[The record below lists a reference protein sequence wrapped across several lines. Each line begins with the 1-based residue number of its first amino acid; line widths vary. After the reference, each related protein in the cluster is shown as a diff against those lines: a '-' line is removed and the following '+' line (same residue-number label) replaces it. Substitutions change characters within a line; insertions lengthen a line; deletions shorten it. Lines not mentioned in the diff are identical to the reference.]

1 MIIVLLWPLLAA
13 VLAVGYVVWSASF
26 AEWMYLKALGLY
38 ELERA
43 FGRSH
48 KLTLD
53 FTQAGHTQRAFVE
66 DVLTYLTAFP
76 DFTQLLS
83 QRLVGS
89 VSLALC
95 ASLAIYGLVGSK
107 LSPAATKRHIRGAQ
121 NNRRTQWSP
130 LHRRIGYTL
139 ALGFLLALAIWCG
152 LAAIRLP
159 EGFTMAM
166 LFKNAFLSIDTANE
180 WAMRSRTLLSA
191 GLGYLL
197 AGVLLF
203 TGSSMGRWV
212 GTFAKARKIPWPGA
226 PITIGGIPVRF
237 EDETRGFLITGRP
250 GSGKTLLMREM
261 LRGFR
266 YRGDRGLIAD
276 PDGSYLS
283 VFARAGDRILNPFD
297 ARSERWSPFAE
308 IRDDNDF
315 ELLAKAVV
323 PVSESAT
330 EEEWRGYARTL
341 LAAILRS
348 LHREGRSNANE
359 VVRTIN
365 SAAGDEELE
374 ALLAGTNAAGLRRHE
389 ALFNSVIGVLAPR
402 IASWS
407 FLIQP
412 DQKNPAFSI
421 RDWIRSSVKGRGEWL
436 YLTYRDDQ
444 REALQSLTATWVS
457 LAMTEMLSLPENLK
471 HRVVCAL
478 DEFDS
483 LGKIGSL
490 EFAPPMLR
498 KHGGVLIIGLHTK
511 AQPDRTYG
519 MAGSQVIMSS
529 VAHKVALGL
538 GDHETASYFEKE
550 LGNHEIERV
559 RTTQGSGTSTT
570 GGTRSQSVSRDF
582 TTEPVIMASELM
594 GLPDRSGY
602 FRPVG
607 SSQIHKIRVPLV
619 KMRTVVPA
627 FEPRK

>member
-1 MIIVLLWPLLAA
+1 M
-13 VLAVGYVVWSASF
+13 
-26 AEWMYLKALGLY
+26 
-38 ELERA
+38 
-43 FGRSH
+43 
-48 KLTLD
+48 
-53 FTQAGHTQRAFVE
+53 
-66 DVLTYLTAFP
+66 
-76 DFTQLLS
+76 
-83 QRLVGS
+83 
-89 VSLALC
+89 
-95 ASLAIYGLVGSK
+95 
-107 LSPAATKRHIRGAQ
+107 
-121 NNRRTQWSP
+121 
-130 LHRRIGYTL
+130 
-139 ALGFLLALAIWCG
+139 
-152 LAAIRLP
+152 
-159 EGFTMAM
+159 
-166 LFKNAFLSIDTANE
+166 
-180 WAMRSRTLLSA
+180 
-191 GLGYLL
+191 
-197 AGVLLF
+197 
-203 TGSSMGRWV
+203 
-212 GTFAKARKIPWPGA
+212 
-226 PITIGGIPVRF
+226 
-237 EDETRGFLITGRP
+237 
-250 GSGKTLLMREM
+250 
-261 LRGFR
+261 
-266 YRGDRGLIAD
+266 
-276 PDGSYLS
+276 
-283 VFARAGDRILNPFD
+283 FARAGDRILNPFD

-348 LHREGRSNANE
+348 LHREGRSNAAE
-359 VVRTIN
+359 VVRTVN

-412 DQKNPAFSI
+412 DSKNPPFSI
-421 RDWIRSSVKGRGEWL
+421 RDWVRNSVKGQGDWL

-483 LGKIGSL
+483 LGRIGSL

-538 GDHETASYFEKE
+538 GDHETAAYFEKE

-559 RTTQGSGTSTT
+559 RKTQGLGTSTT

-582 TTEPVIMASELM
+582 ATEPVIMASELM
-594 GLPDRSGY
+594 GLADRCGY

-607 SSQIHKIRVPLV
+607 SSRIHKIRVPLV